1 MTEPSAACG
10 RFSEA
15 EEVKTASRQE
25 GIYAVAVC
33 DECFFGEPAG
43 FDSPAFYRYKTK
55 NRQPKLS
62 VLLERV
68 MGIEPTRPAWK
79 AGVLPLNYTRILSCA
94 LFSLNIISLVFGF
107 VKHLFYHFLSFIF
120 ITLHISTKKQQQ
132 ISLLLPFYLISVFY

>member
-1 MTEPSAACG
+1 MTEPSAAGG

-79 AGVLPLNYTRILSCA
+79 AGVLPLNYTRILSYA

-107 VKHLFYHFLSFIF
+107 VKHLFYHFLSLILYYTAYFHKKTAADFSAAAFFI
-120 ITLHISTKKQQQ
+120 
-132 ISLLLPFYLISVFY
+132 